1 MQSRFLPKYDVQS
14 DQLGR
19 SYTFHTEGGSTYIL
33 VFIPMSIFEDI
44 PEDTLFVF
52 NILRPVRGEAPDDAM
67 RISNTIAFV
76 LEQFFQTIENAIL
89 TTCDVDDGKQR
100 SRKRLFDRWLRNHN
114 DGRILT
120 VTAKQNTGIGVTDA
134 TMYYRVDNPF
144 RFILE
149 QRFREYIDLMNE
161 IN

>member
-1 MQSRFLPKYDVQS
+1 MQSKYQPRYDVECDPS
-14 DQLGR
+14 GR
-19 SYTFHTEGGSTYIL
+19 NYTFHTEGGSTYIL
-33 VFIPMSIFEDI
+33 VFIPMTIFEDI

-52 NILRPVRGEAPDDAM
+52 NILRPVRGTSPDDAR
-67 RISNTIAFV
+67 RISNTIAYV
-76 LEQFFQTIENAIL
+76 LERFFQTIENAIL

-100 SRKRLFDRWLRNHN
+100 SRKRLFDRWLHHHN

-134 TMYYRVDNPF
+134 TMYYRADNPF

-149 QRFREYIDLMNE
+149 QRFREYIDLMNQL
-161 IN
+161 N